1 MNYWV
6 GEKTR
11 LRAIEPNDAQTILA
25 WHEDS
30 EVSRHMDFL
39 NPPQSLE
46 SIKKYIDGETKN
58 KLDGDRYFWIIE
70 NREGQI
76 VGHIDT
82 RCNTRHGNFEYG
94 VSVSADYKRSGY
106 ASEAILKILD
116 YYFNHLRYHKAT
128 PSVHSDNEPSQRL
141 HEELGFRLEG
151 TIRDMVFTNGG
162 YVDVLIYGMT
172 ATEFREL

>member
-1 MNYWV
+1 MSYWV
-6 GEKTR
+6 GEKIR
-11 LRAIEPNDAQTILA
+11 LRAIEPDDAQAMLA

-46 SIKKYIDGETKN
+46 SIKAFIDVETKN
-58 KLDGDRYFWIIE
+58 KLDGDHYFWIIE
-70 NREGQI
+70 DKAGQI

-94 VSVSADYKRSGY
+94 VSVSSRYKRSGY
-106 ASEAILKILD
+106 ASEAIRKILD

-128 PSVHSDNEPSQRL
+128 AGVHSDNGPSQQL
-141 HEELGFRLEG
+141 HEKLGFRLEG
-151 TIRDMVFTNGG
+151 TIRDMVFTSGD
-162 YVDVLIYGMT
+162 YVDMLMYGMT
-172 ATEFREL
+172 ASEFRKL